1 MREKSIAPDSLGCTC
16 TLTKEEYAKIVSEI
30 NTNYKKYEGKG
41 IFVHR
46 SVGPDNKYYLYF
58 FENRGFDDY
67 IFLDKFEF

>member
-1 MREKSIAPDSLGCTC
+1 MRVKSIDTDSLGYTC
-16 TLTKEEYAKIVSEI
+16 ALTKEEYAKIVSEI
-30 NTNYKKYEGKG
+30 NTNYKKYEGRG

-46 SVGPDNKYYLYF
+46 SVGPDNRYYLYF